1 MAFAKLHTRST
12 SLPFMSYM
20 TIVEL
25 SDLVAAEQE
34 PERKMALL
42 EELRKLLN
50 EEKEMLQAN
59 LQNFFPRV
67 DLSHQSHGDESNE
80 KAKAH
85 TFREHAEALKMKAL
99 DLLQEAGTLMMR
111 ADRADQ
117 SNQANDPVKSGKAKG
132 HAA

>member
-1 MAFAKLHTRST
+1 
-12 SLPFMSYM
+12 MSYM

-67 DLSHQSHGDESNE
+67 DLSHQSHGNESNE
-80 KAKAH
+80 EAKAH

-99 DLLQEAGTLMMR
+99 DLLQEASTLMMR

-117 SNQANDPVKSGKAKG
+117 SNQANDPVKTGKAKG